1 MSLKKNCIVL
11 IERKKPSPPVV
22 GMTNL
27 SLGKEIGREA
37 DPPRT
42 FTPKKMEN
50 DQMLF
55 VTIYFFN
62 CVFPIQGR

>member
-1 MSLKKNCIVL
+1 
-11 IERKKPSPPVV
+11 
-22 GMTNL
+22 MTNL

-62 CVFPIQGR
+62 CVFPIQGRWDPLLVTQVFKEASFLKH